1 VLIGPVPELRRINAP
16 VLLLW
21 GERDPPIPIANAA
34 DYQRALPHVTLRA
47 QPGLGHLPQKEAPD
61 TIAIVRE
68 FLDQPG

>member
-1 VLIGPVPELRRINAP
+1 MLIGPVPELRRINAP

-34 DYQRALPHVTLRA
+34 GYQRTLPHVTLRTL
-47 QPGLGHLPQKEAPD
+47 PGLGHLPQKEAPD
-61 TIAIVRE
+61 TVAIVRE

>member
-21 GERDPPIPIANAA
+21 GERDPPIPMANAA

-47 QPGLGHLPQKEAPD
+47 LPGLGHLPQKEAPD
-61 TIAIVRE
+61 TVTIMRG

>member
-1 VLIGPVPELRRINAP
+1 MLIGPVPELRRINAP

-34 DYQRALPHVTLRA
+34 GYQRALPHVTPCTL
-47 QPGLGHLPQKEAPD
+47 PGLGHLPQKEAPD
-61 TIAIVRE
+61 TVAIMRG